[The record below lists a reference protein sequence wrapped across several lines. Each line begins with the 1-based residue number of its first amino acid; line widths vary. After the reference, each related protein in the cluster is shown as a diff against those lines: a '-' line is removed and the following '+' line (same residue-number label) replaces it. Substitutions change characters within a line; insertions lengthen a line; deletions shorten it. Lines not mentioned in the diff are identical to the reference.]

1 MENEVYEKDYG
12 EEFRQRSDK
21 SEGKDF
27 LDTLMEVGF
36 FQKYQEAKKKRI
48 MSICL
53 RSVTLMSGSSEEKSG
68 AKWITRNGRRPLICT

>member
-12 EEFRQRSDK
+12 EEFRERSDK
-21 SEGKDF
+21 AKGQDF
-27 LDTLMEVGF
+27 LDTLKDIGF
-36 FQKYQEAKKKRI
+36 FQAYKEEKKKRI

>member
-12 EEFRQRSDK
+12 EEFRERSDK

-36 FQKYQEAKKKRI
+36 FQKYQEEMDKMDNWI
-48 MSICL
+48 GLMNL
-53 RSVTLMSGSSEEKSG
+53 RMMLQK
-68 AKWITRNGRRPLICT
+68 I